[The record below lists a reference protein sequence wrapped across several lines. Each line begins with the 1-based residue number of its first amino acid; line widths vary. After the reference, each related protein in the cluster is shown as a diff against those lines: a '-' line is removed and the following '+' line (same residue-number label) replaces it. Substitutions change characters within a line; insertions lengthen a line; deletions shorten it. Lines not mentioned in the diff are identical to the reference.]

1 MNSADRRESLVE
13 GFCRLGPELGAKPEA
28 EKAPIFQTKA
38 TRRANLAVGTVLGVG
53 LLLGLLVSE
62 RGVVATGPES
72 PGRNPAPAILD
83 ASSSLPTAW
92 AAGDSVSAS
101 PPATLDASS
110 SPPTG
115 SSQQKAA
122 GLPSFSDTSP
132 GPKAKPSSPVP
143 PQKRFSHVMG
153 KSLTEIAPYLGLPAL
168 HSVRE
173 TIGYLEALRRVGGAM
188 LSRLK
193 PSQEASAGSD
203 SVRTEESK
211 EGVGGKE
218 VVSAKKTSS
227 AKVPSGYGTGR
238 LGFSAWPSTNSGQQR
253 EWASSVLRE
262 EFNQWLTNRYEAI
275 FSQLQ
280 AEFERW
286 LAVRE
291 SEELPEDSSK
301 RPRPAWVDAPPGVE
315 ETDFYQTVVAGPY
328 ATAEECQADLCTK
341 IQEALNDYVAKYI
354 GPVGEEPIPWDLDRL
369 WSFLLADQW
378 KESRLVDFG
387 PTVGRKPMIWLYG
400 HLRFSQAVQQ
410 EIKHQ
415 YRRVVI
421 DHRVRKVA
429 GGMTGLLLFLGVTYG
444 ILRIRCHR
452 LYPPTVS

>member
-53 LLLGLLVSE
+53 LLLGLFVSE
-62 RGVVATGPES
+62 RGVVATGLES
-72 PGRNPAPAILD
+72 PGLNPASATLD

-101 PPATLDASS
+101 PPSTLGAASS
-110 SPPTG
+110 LPTG

-122 GLPSFSDTSP
+122 GLPFSDTSP
-132 GPKAKPSSPVP
+132 RPKAKPSSPVP

-153 KSLTEIAPYLGLPAL
+153 KSLAEIAPYLGLSAL

-188 LSRLK
+188 LSRVK
-193 PSQEASAGSD
+193 PSQASAGSD
-203 SVRTEESK
+203 SARTEESK

-218 VVSAKKTSS
+218 VVSAKKTFS

-238 LGFSAWPSTNSGQQR
+238 LGFSALPSPSSGLQR

-315 ETDFYQTVVAGPY
+315 ETDFYQTVVAGPN
-328 ATAEECQADLCTK
+328 ATAEECQAELCTQ
-341 IQEALNDYVAKYI
+341 IQKALNDYVEKYL

-369 WSFLLADQW
+369 WSFLVADQW
-378 KESRLVDFG
+378 EESRVIDFG
-387 PTVGRKPMIWLYG
+387 PMMGRKPMIWLYV